1 MFSAICSASLVM
13 NFTNFSAASLC
24 FVFAKTARLMPA
36 TMLSTCL
43 PPAGADAGNGIGATP
58 YWSGV
63 IPCDFRLAEAAC
75 HISMAAFPV
84 AKSVTDWFAP
94 YSALLEFTILSTAI
108 RSRYRLIPATTPG
121 ESNVGLPDES
131 NRSPPYCWPN
141 TNAWWQFSVGL
152 PASSAS
158 PQWPF
163 PVSFLPSATSSS
175 QVDGGEVIPAAANC
189 FLL

>member
-1 MFSAICSASLVM
+1 LFSAICSASLVM

-63 IPCDFRLAEAAC
+63 IPCDFRL
-75 HISMAAFPV
+75 
-84 AKSVTDWFAP
+84 
-94 YSALLEFTILSTAI
+94 LLEFTILSTAI